1 MRLCAVCPPRVAW
14 MQQQNTQ
21 SDRGSFTPARRC
33 ASYVLRCLVPTSFA
47 GAQRIILLSGS
58 ASFFSVVR
66 PSLVRAAH
74 TRGGGNVRDVV
85 LRRTSQSPCL
95 VDSERPMTVHPVM
108 GKTPSQ
114 IGQTSLSV
122 LSTWVQYPP
131 PAWMTRLCLVVR
143 LSRVMSHAHNV
154 VRFPFFERVSRL
166 DVRITDHGHVVG
178 VRLVC
183 LLVPGLAHSM
193 LHTHRLRVARASPTR
208 TKHPVRSD
216 KHLFPWHRGHPS
228 RTWDVPHLPWTCSC
242 HLSSREAWVFSL
254 TSMPITFTVRL
265 LSSSLVF
272 SRLLSSSWVGSSA
285 SVSPREC
292 PSSCVTRTLGCSSES
307 VPASTGQQLI
317 HAHLLHD

>member
-1 MRLCAVCPPRVAW
+1 MFISFDPHPLWMCHHLASSLRRCPTQVHGVMCFQPQASRMRLCAVCPPRVAW

-131 PAWMTRLCLVVR
+131 L
-143 LSRVMSHAHNV
+143 
-154 VRFPFFERVSRL
+154 
-166 DVRITDHGHVVG
+166 HG
-178 VRLVC
+178 
-183 LLVPGLAHSM
+183 
-193 LHTHRLRVARASPTR
+193 
-208 TKHPVRSD
+208 
-216 KHLFPWHRGHPS
+216 
-228 RTWDVPHLPWTCSC
+228 
-242 HLSSREAWVFSL
+242 
-254 TSMPITFTVRL
+254 
-265 LSSSLVF
+265 
-272 SRLLSSSWVGSSA
+272 
-285 SVSPREC
+285 
-292 PSSCVTRTLGCSSES
+292 
-307 VPASTGQQLI
+307 
-317 HAHLLHD
+317 